1 MAAVD
6 SGVRLANAAK
16 SGDLSNVNA
25 ADALNVAKVKL
36 LSIMRGCLELTAKET
51 VQRLHKHLTLPSVT
65 ILAYTCIC
73 ISFSIVAL
81 ASHN

>member
-36 LSIMRGCLELTAKET
+36 LSMMHGY
-51 VQRLHKHLTLPSVT
+51 LHGTHCKRNYSVLGN
-65 ILAYTCIC
+65 I
-73 ISFSIVAL
+73 
-81 ASHN
+81 

>member
-36 LSIMRGCLELTAKET
+36 LSITHGCLELSAKET
-51 VQRLHKHLTLPSVT
+51 
-65 ILAYTCIC
+65 ATCTQAFD
-73 ISFSIVAL
+73 SAL
-81 ASHN
+81 